1 MKIKLDIPLSLSEIA
16 KSTGGILTHGDAVV
30 SNLCT
35 DSREAEN
42 GDLFIAISGKRI
54 DGNEFAEE
62 ARARGAYVLG
72 NRLASILVSDTADA
86 IMRLV
91 SLYKRKLPRLMHT
104 VAITGSVGKTTT
116 KELTAALLS
125 CKYSVHSNLGNY
137 NNDIGLLHTVLSA
150 KRETEVLVVE
160 MGMNHKGEISR
171 LSRATEPDTAIITN
185 VGTAHIGNL
194 GSREA
199 IALAKLEIAD
209 GMNGGVILIPHGERL
224 LNAARSKRE
233 VSVNN
238 PYADYSLLVEQ
249 VEEDGTVFSFGGKQ
263 LCLESERIALVGEH
277 LMWALAFA
285 TSAADTLG
293 IRGDEIAPALRSIN
307 SERLRQ
313 RRIKVGRYDI
323 YDDTYS
329 SSPEAAIAV
338 MRVLTRQNKKGV
350 SAVLGDMLELG
361 GESDE
366 LHRKVGEAAAKC
378 GVRKL
383 YPFGKFA
390 QRIAEGA
397 VSAGM
402 PAERIFLGDQNGLE
416 RTAEQIRISYDGE
429 LLIVKASH
437 AVHAERIYDF
447 LKD

>member
-1 MKIKLDIPLSLSEIA
+1 MKIKLDIPLSLSEIT
-16 KSTGGILTHGDAVV
+16 KTTGGILTHGDAVV

-35 DSREAEN
+35 DSREAET

-171 LSRATEPDTAIITN
+171 LSRAIEPDTAIITN

-238 PYADYSLLVEQ
+238 PYGDYSLLVEQ
-249 VEEDGTVFSFGGKQ
+249 VEEDGTVFSFLGKQ

-285 TSAADTLG
+285 LSVADTLG

-378 GVRKL
+378 GVQKL

-397 VSAGM
+397 LIAGM

-416 RTAEQIRISYDGE
+416 RTAEQIRVSYDGE